1 MHQYDW
7 IALFLFFGVMVV
19 IGFWSFRRISD
30 SGDFFV
36 AGGKLPWWLSGISHH
51 ISGYSGA
58 VFVAYAAV
66 AYTHGFTIYIWW
78 SFMIAIAVFVGA
90 FIIAPRWSRLRS
102 TTNIQSPTEYLKE
115 RYNLPTQQLMAW
127 SGVLLKLF
135 DVGAKWAAIAI
146 LLNVFTGTSLVVGIL
161 LAGGV
166 SLIYITVGG
175 LWADVWTDMAQ
186 FVVQIVAGFV
196 MFFVVL
202 DIMGGYSSIFTM
214 WEQLP
219 EDRGQLFNEPY
230 TAGFALTFLV
240 IYFFSYNGGTWNL
253 ATRYISSPSGSE
265 ARKAALL
272 SGVLYL
278 VWPLILF
285 FPMWAAP
292 VLLPDLEDPSQS
304 YALLAQELL
313 PPGLVGLVLGSLFAN
328 TMSMTSS
335 DANTISAV
343 ITRDILPNLS
353 ARFKNLKQQQSLLLA
368 RGSTFVFTAL
378 TLVVAIYAD
387 TFGGVLGLIVAWF
400 GALVGPIS
408 IPMILG
414 LLPAFRHC
422 DARAAIISIL
432 GGFIGF
438 IVVNYGMDAPESI
451 ELLTPIGVSF
461 ILFALVG
468 WLSRKNE
475 VPEEVSTLLD
485 KLEIDLAEEF
495 GVAGKKEPVTEEEHQ

>member
-1 MHQYDW
+1 M
-7 IALFLFFGVMVV
+7 II
-19 IGFWSFRRISD
+19 IGFWSYRRISD

-58 VFVAYAAV
+58 VFVAYAAI
-66 AYTHGFTIYIWW
+66 AYTHGFTIYVWW
-78 SFMIAIAVFVGA
+78 AFTISIAVFTGA

-102 TTNIQSPTEYLKE
+102 KTHIESPTEYLKT

-127 SGVLLKLF
+127 AGVLLKLF

-146 LLNVFTGTSLVVGIL
+146 LLNVFTGTSLVLGIL
-161 LAGGV
+161 LAGGI

-175 LWADVWTDMAQ
+175 LWADVWTDLAQ
-186 FVVQIVAGFV
+186 FIVQIVAGFA
-196 MFFVVL
+196 MFFIVI
-202 DIMGGYSSIFTM
+202 DILGGYHSIFTM
-214 WEQLP
+214 WDQLP
-219 EDRGQLFNEPY
+219 ESRGQLFNEPY
-230 TAGFALTFLV
+230 TSGFALTFLV
-240 IYFFSYNGGTWNL
+240 IFFFSYNGGTWNL
-253 ATRYISSPSGSE
+253 ATRYISSPSGSD

-272 SGVLYL
+272 SGGLYL

-292 VLLPDLEDPSQS
+292 ILLPGLEDPSQS
-304 YALLAQELL
+304 YALLTQELL
-313 PPGLVGLVLGSLFAN
+313 PPGMVGLVLASMFAN

-353 ARFKNLKQQQSLLLA
+353 RKFRNLKRQQSLLLA
-368 RGSTFVFTAL
+368 RSSTFLFTVL
-378 TLVVAIYAD
+378 TLIVAIYAD
-387 TFGGVLGLIVAWF
+387 TFGGVIGLVIAWF

-422 DARAAIISIL
+422 DSRAAITSIL
-432 GGFIGF
+432 GGFVGF
-438 IVVNYGMDAPESI
+438 IVVNYTLDVAQAI
-451 ELLTPIGVSF
+451 EIVTPIGVSF
-461 ILFALVG
+461 ILFSLFG
-468 WLSRKNE
+468 WLSRKKG
-475 VPEEVSTLLD
+475 VPEEVDFLINQLNEDSAEVPDD
-485 KLEIDLAEEF
+485 K
-495 GVAGKKEPVTEEEHQ
+495 K

>member
-7 IALFLFFGVMVV
+7 TALILFFGIMVF
-19 IGFWSFRRISD
+19 IGFWSYKQVGD

-58 VFVAYAAV
+58 VFVAYAAI
-66 AYTHGFTIYIWW
+66 AYTHGFTIYVWW
-78 SFMIAIAVFVGA
+78 AFMISISIFVGA
-90 FIIAPRWSRLRS
+90 FFIAPKWSRLRS
-102 TTNIQSPTEYLKE
+102 KTNIESPTEYLKE

-146 LLNVFTGTSLVVGIL
+146 LLNVFTGTPLIAGVL
-161 LAGGV
+161 LAGGI

-175 LWADVWTDMAQ
+175 LWADVWTDLAQ

-196 MFFVVL
+196 MFYIVV
-202 DIMGGYSSIFTM
+202 DMMGGLGSIFTL
-214 WEQLP
+214 WDQLP
-219 EDRGQLFNEPY
+219 EANSQLFNDPY

-240 IYFFSYNGGTWNL
+240 IFFFSYNGGTWNL

-285 FPMWAAP
+285 YPMWAAP
-292 VLLPDLEDPSQS
+292 ILLPGLEDPSQS
-304 YALLAQELL
+304 YALIAQELL
-313 PPGLVGLVLGSLFAN
+313 PPGLVGLVLASMFAN

-353 ARFKNLKQQQSLLLA
+353 EKFRNMKRKQSLFLA
-368 RGSTFVFTAL
+368 RASTFVFTTL
-378 TLVVAIYAD
+378 TLIVAIFAD
-387 TFGGVLGLIVAWF
+387 NFGGVIGLIISWF
-400 GALVGPIS
+400 GALVGPVA

-422 DARAAIISIL
+422 GSNAAIISIL
-432 GGFIGF
+432 GGLTGF
-438 IVVNYGMDAPESI
+438 VIANYVLNVSHAI
-451 ELLTPIGVSF
+451 EILTPIGVSLVLF
-461 ILFALVG
+461 ISIG
-468 WLSRKNE
+468 WLSRKKI
-475 VPEEVSTLLD
+475 VPDEVSDLME
-485 KLEIDLAEEF
+485 KLQSDSE
-495 GVAGKKEPVTEEEHQ
+495 

>member
-1 MHQYDW
+1 MHQLDW
-7 IALFLFFGVMVV
+7 VALFLFFLVMII
-19 IGFWSFRRISD
+19 IGFWSYRQVQD

-58 VFVAYAAV
+58 VFVAYAAI
-66 AYTHGFTIYIWW
+66 AYTHGFTIYVWW
-78 SFMIAIAVFVGA
+78 AFMIAISIFVGA
-90 FIIAPRWSRLRS
+90 FFIAPRWSRLRS
-102 TTNIQSPTEYLKE
+102 ETHIESPTEYLKE

-146 LLNVFTGTSLVVGIL
+146 LLNVFTGTSLIVGIL
-161 LAGGV
+161 LAGGI

-175 LWADVWTDMAQ
+175 LWADVWTDLAQ

-196 MFFVVL
+196 MFFIVV
-202 DIMGGYSSIFTM
+202 DILGGFGSIFTL
-214 WEQLP
+214 WDQLP
-219 EDRGQLFNEPY
+219 ESNSQLFNEPY

-240 IYFFSYNGGTWNL
+240 IFFFSYNGGTWNL

-278 VWPLILF
+278 IWPLILF
-285 FPMWAAP
+285 YPMWAAP
-292 VLLPDLEDPSQS
+292 ILIPNIEDPSQS
-304 YALLAQELL
+304 YALITQELL
-313 PPGLVGLVLGSLFAN
+313 PPGMVGLVLASMFAN

-353 ARFKNLKQQQSLLLA
+353 RKFRNLKRKQSLLLA
-368 RGSTFVFTAL
+368 RGSTVTFTVL
-378 TLVVAIYAD
+378 TLIIAIYAD
-387 TFGGVLGLIVAWF
+387 TFGGVLGLIISWF
-400 GALVGPIS
+400 GALVGPVA

-414 LLPAFRHC
+414 LLPMFRHC
-422 DARAAIISIL
+422 GSTAAIVSIL
-432 GGFIGF
+432 GGLLGF
-438 IVVNYGMDAPESI
+438 VVANYMLDVGQSLEI
-451 ELLTPIGVSF
+451 LTPIGVSL
-461 ILFALVG
+461 ILFITIG
-468 WLSRKNE
+468 WLSRNKKISAE
-475 VPEEVSTLLD
+475 VDALLN
-485 KLEIDLAEEF
+485 KLNQDTI
-495 GVAGKKEPVTEEEHQ
+495 